1 MILSSVSSGDPIAK
15 RVLKKRLTAL
25 LSGTIRLHICSLWVA
40 RKKVERYQRIN
51 LCRAN
56 IQVTGFRRDIHDL
69 FFIFDCILAP
79 SYAEPFG
86 LVVIEAMRAGC
97 RVIVRDTFGLR
108 DIAAVNPDVMAI
120 ADSDSSLIRD
130 ALDRTYALREIP
142 PKYDMSLYD
151 KWARVAEVEA
161 FYRELMRS
169 TRATASHD
177 RALPSVT

>member
-1 MILSSVSSGDPIAK
+1 
-15 RVLKKRLTAL
+15 
-25 LSGTIRLHICSLWVA
+25 
-40 RKKVERYQRIN
+40 
-51 LCRAN
+51 
-56 IQVTGFRRDIHDL
+56 
-69 FFIFDCILAP
+69 
-79 SYAEPFG
+79 
-86 LVVIEAMRAGC
+86 MRAGC